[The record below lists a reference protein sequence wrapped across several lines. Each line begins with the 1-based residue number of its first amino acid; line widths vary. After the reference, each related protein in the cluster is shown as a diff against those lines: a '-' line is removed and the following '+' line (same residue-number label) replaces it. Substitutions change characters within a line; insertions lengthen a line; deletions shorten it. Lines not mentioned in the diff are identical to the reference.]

1 MILNV
6 YLKALYEKEN
16 WELIKETF
24 KRLKDS
30 KTAVKD
36 YRSYLIAIKAYRELK
51 DWRRAYKLHLH
62 AEENKVSLPKE
73 FWEAIREMHEGLSE
87 EESRQFIT
95 VPRIERKLQSLGA

>member
-16 WELIKETF
+16 WELIVETF
-24 KRLKDS
+24 KRVKDS
-30 KTAVKD
+30 QTAGKD

-62 AEENKVSLPKE
+62 AEENNIALPKE
-73 FWEAIREMHEGLSE
+73 FWEAIKEMHESLTE
-87 EESRQFIT
+87 EESKQFIS